1 VRDAVA
7 ILGGGGGREG
17 GERGNER
24 LLFIMNEE
32 IEEGANA
39 ALCFSW
45 QRCLSCVCV
54 GSWLILRCEWGS
66 TSKEEARPALLR
78 PMEYGREM
86 REKEVKQ
93 VKTRK
98 DHDKQACYFPPFCPL
113 SFPRTQTPTSSRA
126 RHRRTH
132 NKINGGRTTTTTTT
146 TPTTVSFSSLI
157 LSLLLS
163 LPYFLPHIYSLR
175 KTDRKLHTPK
185 QTRPKW
191 AHMEEDQSWAP
202 KKKEGAWGAL

>member
-1 VRDAVA
+1 MRDAVA

-98 DHDKQACYFPPFCPL
+98 DHDKQACFFPFL
-113 SFPRTQTPTSSRA
+113 SSFLSSNPNTNVFSRATQTNTQQNK
-126 RHRRTH
+126 RRTD
-132 NKINGGRTTTTTTT
+132 NNNNNNNTNNSLFFLSY
-146 TPTTVSFSSLI
+146 PFPSSFSSL
-157 LSLLLS
+157 LPATHLLTQKD
-163 LPYFLPHIYSLR
+163 R
-175 KTDRKLHTPK
+175 QKTTHTKTNTP
-185 QTRPKW
+185 
-191 AHMEEDQSWAP
+191 
-202 KKKEGAWGAL
+202 